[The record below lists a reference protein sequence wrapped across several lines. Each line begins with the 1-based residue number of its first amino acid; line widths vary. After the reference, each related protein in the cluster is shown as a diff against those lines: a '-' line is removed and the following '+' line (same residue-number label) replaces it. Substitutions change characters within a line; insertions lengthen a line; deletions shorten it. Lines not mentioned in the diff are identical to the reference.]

1 MKGMQK
7 ISRGKNFSGV
17 VLYALKPSSHHK
29 CTPYVIGGNMD
40 GSDAGDLIAEFD
52 ATKTL
57 RPDVA
62 KPVWHNSLRL
72 PKNEAMTDAQ
82 WSGIADDYM
91 SRMGFSE
98 THLRCYVLHDDAA
111 GQHIHII
118 ASRIDLSNRS
128 LYLGKNENLIST
140 RIIQQLEIDHHLT
153 KTKGPELVASPS
165 PASLSRKSPPQKPII
180 AIPKPKKLSRNEAM
194 MEKYK
199 GELSPKSV
207 IQEALEALLVD
218 KPSTT
223 DFVMQLAANNI
234 KALPNI
240 ASTGKMNGFS
250 FEYQGIA
257 FKASQLGKGYSWS
270 DLQNGLDYQPERDN
284 AFLFKLKSS
293 VRETSV
299 SATHDMAITTDAP
312 ETTTE
317 YVNHPI
323 EALIL
328 DKRAAGQD
336 EYSIASVEALLPEAV
351 ATNKEAI
358 ATEALKV
365 APKRSYAVS
374 AFKWLEYIPYLDVIY
389 RMLKNLKIPPLK
401 RPRKHK
407 TITGVRMIEITS
419 SPPKTAIET
428 PHKSH
433 RASLLM

>member
-1 MKGMQK
+1 MQK
-7 ISRGKNFSGV
+7 IKRGKNFAGV
-17 VLYALKPSSHHK
+17 VFYALRPASHHK
-29 CTPYVIGGNMD
+29 VDPVVVGGNMM
-40 GSDAGDLIAEFD
+40 GRLAKELIAEFG

-72 PKNEAMTDAQ
+72 PKGELLTPVQ
-82 WSGIADDYM
+82 WSYIADDYM
-91 SRMGFSE
+91 ARMGFSE
-98 THLRCYVLHDDAA
+98 THLRCYVLHDDED

-118 ASRIDLSNRS
+118 ASRASLDAGK

-140 RIIQQLEIDHHLT
+140 RIIQELEKDYQLT
-153 KTKGPELVASPS
+153 RTKGPESVASPS

-199 GELSPKSV
+199 GELSNKSV
-207 IQEALEALLVD
+207 VQEALEALLVD

-270 DLQNGLDYQPERDN
+270 ALQNRLDYQPERDN
-284 AFLFKLKSS
+284 AFLFALKMP
-293 VRETSV
+293 SV
-299 SATHDMAITTDAP
+299 SKASVSEAPDSVIATHPHEI
-312 ETTTE
+312 TTTE
-317 YVNHPI
+317 ANSPI
-323 EALIL
+323 AALIH
-328 DKRAAGQD
+328 DNSAGQD
-336 EYSIASVEALLPEAV
+336 EYTNASVKPIHLEAGAGAQEAF
-351 ATNKEAI
+351 

-365 APKRSYAVS
+365 APKRSDAVS
-374 AFKWLEYIPYLDVIY
+374 AFRWLEYIPYLDVIY
-389 RMLKNLKIPPLK
+389 RMLKNLKIPTLK

-419 SPPKTAIET
+419 SPPKTAIEI

-433 RASLLM
+433 RASLSM